1 MFTHR
6 KFERQLKLVTEFT
19 IDKISLDGGKTWSD
33 VHLVDLS
40 EYPVPEI
47 HPTGGH
53 SDVIKFTRNK
63 EAIIR

>member
-6 KFERQLKLVTEFT
+6 KSERRLRLVTEFT
-19 IDKISLDGGKTWSD
+19 IDKTSLDGGKTWSD
-33 VHLVDLS
+33 VHFIDLS
-40 EYPVPEI
+40 EYPVSEI

-53 SDVIKFTRNK
+53 GDVIKFTRDK

>member
-19 IDKISLDGGKTWSD
+19 INKISLDGGKTWSD
-33 VHLVDLS
+33 VHFVDLS

>member
-1 MFTHR
+1 MQVT
-6 KFERQLKLVTEFT
+6 KFI
-19 IDKISLDGGKTWSD
+19 IDKISFDNGKTWSD
-33 VHLVDLS
+33 VHFIDLS

-53 SDVIKFTRNK
+53 GDFIKFTRDK

>member
-6 KFERQLKLVTEFT
+6 KIERRLRLVTEFT

-33 VHLVDLS
+33 AHFIDLS

-53 SDVIKFTRNK
+53 GDVIKFTRDK
-63 EAIIR
+63 EVIIR

>member
-6 KFERQLKLVTEFT
+6 KSKRRLRLVTEFT

-33 VHLVDLS
+33 VHFIDLS
-40 EYPVPEI
+40 EYPAPEI

-63 EAIIR
+63 EVIIR

>member
-33 VHLVDLS
+33 VHFVDLS
-40 EYPVPEI
+40 KYPVPEI